1 MTSEVADSSVVIPAI
16 ASWHEVHV
24 HARQRVGKI
33 NIAIGHSLSETYS
46 TLTRMPIRVRHLP
59 ELVIAYFE
67 RQFVHEIPLPPYLE
81 SIKELQRCG
90 VAGGATYDGLIA
102 LTARN
107 VGMKLLSL
115 DRRAIPTYEAVGV
128 EYEILN

>member
-1 MTSEVADSSVVIPAI
+1 MTSEVADSSVIIPAI

-90 VAGGATYDGLIA
+90 VAGGATYDGLISLA
-102 LTARN
+102 ARN

-128 EYEILN
+128 EFEILI